1 MGEKLWRI
9 SIHTHSFHVWL
20 TRCERMI
27 CKMSK
32 NQNASMLFYFIFIP
46 FHEFVHILF
55 ITYFRFLR
63 MIPKSFNLERWT
75 LFYIIFSAYIY
86 KLILFIISH
95 LLSNQ
100 TLSKYPLVLHVRLS
114 SIKNFHHMIQ
124 TCILNKFQ
132 INIPRESRISSLPP
146 LSLS

>member
-1 MGEKLWRI
+1 MTDINTHAFISCLINTLWKNDLQNVEK
-9 SIHTHSFHVWL
+9 
-20 TRCERMI
+20 
-27 CKMSK
+27 SK
-32 NQNASMLFYFIFIP
+32 RVYTFLFFIFIP
-46 FHEFVHILF
+46 FHEFVYILLVM
-55 ITYFRFLR
+55 YYQFLR
-63 MIPKSFNLERWT
+63 MVPKIINLERLFE
-75 LFYIIFSAYIY
+75 LFYRIFSTYIY

-114 SIKNFHHMIQ
+114 SIKKFHHMIQ

>member
-55 ITYFRFLR
+55 ITYFRL
-63 MIPKSFNLERWT
+63 T